1 MILYLDMISGISGDM
16 CLGALVDL
24 GVDPG
29 WLEAQLTPLVKGFR
43 IKAEPV
49 FRSHL
54 RAVDLTVVVTDTK
67 TSRRYTDIQAL
78 IQGSDLSEFV
88 KSGSLAV
95 FEKIAR
101 AESVIHGQKMEAVHF
116 HEIGGIDSLV
126 DILGTFLCM
135 EKLGITRVYASVV
148 PLGSGFVDCAHGK
161 IPVPVPATLAIL
173 EGIPVTGSDAKTEI
187 VTPTGAAL
195 AAVLVSEFGPMPP
208 MQIVKTGYGAGKRET
223 GAKVPNLL
231 RMVLGR
237 PVIRREPERGRPG
250 AGIGDR
256 IFQAETHADAVGQ
269 EAFQQESTC
278 RESVGQPSDRLYP
291 AGKDHIWHEQIA
303 VLTTQVDDMNPQIL
317 GFVMDHLLEK
327 GALDVTYAP
336 IHMKKNRPGT
346 RVEVLCA
353 LDDLDAMVHEILVQ
367 TTAIGVRYQVCDRAV
382 LHRES
387 CQMDTVFGPVAAK
400 KIQSPDGSWRM
411 IPEYEALAVI
421 ARQKGIP
428 LKEVYAQVAGEGQA

>member
-1 MILYLDMISGISGDM
+1 MILYLDMVSGISGDM

-24 GVDPG
+24 GVDPA
-29 WLEAQLTPLVKGFR
+29 WLESQLTPLFGGFR
-43 IKAEPV
+43 ITAKPV

-54 RAVDLTVVVTDTK
+54 RAVDLTVAVTDTK
-67 TSRRYTDIQAL
+67 TSRRYADIRAL
-78 IQGSDLSEFV
+78 IQGSNLSAYV
-88 KSGSLAV
+88 KKNSLAA

-101 AESVIHGQKMEAVHF
+101 AESAIHGHDLEDVHF

-135 EKLGITRVYASVV
+135 EKLGITAVHASAV
-148 PLGSGFVDCAHGK
+148 PLGSGYVDCAHGR

-195 AAVLVSEFGPMPP
+195 AVTLATRFGPVPP
-208 MQIVKTGYGAGKRET
+208 MQIVKTGYGAGKRDT
-223 GAKVPNLL
+223 GTKVPNIL

-237 PVIRREPERGRPG
+237 PVVRRKPETKSP
-250 AGIGDR
+250 GDR
-256 IFQAETHADAVGQ
+256 ISQGNGFADTDFQEPFSRKSVVLPRDRMDP
-269 EAFQQESTC
+269 ESL
-278 RESVGQPSDRLYP
+278 E
-291 AGKDHIWHEQIA
+291 HIRHERIA
-303 VLTTQVDDMNPQIL
+303 VLTTQVDDMNPEIL

-336 IHMKKNRPGT
+336 VHMKKNRPGT

-353 LDDLDAMVHEILVQ
+353 LEDLDAMVHEILTQ

-382 LHRES
+382 LFREP
-387 CQMDTVFGPVAAK
+387 CQMDTVFGPVDAK
-400 KIQSPDGSWRM
+400 KLQGPDGKTQ
-411 IPEYEALAVI
+411 IVPEYEALAKI
-421 ARQKGIP
+421 ARQQGMP
-428 LKEVYAQVAGEGQA
+428 LKAVYEKVAG

>member
-29 WLEAQLTPLVKGFR
+29 WLEAQITPRVKGFH
-43 IKAEPV
+43 IMAEPV

-54 RAVDLTVVVTDTK
+54 RATDLTVAVTDTK
-67 TSRRYTDIQAL
+67 TSRKYRDIQAL
-78 IQGSDLSEFV
+78 IQGSGLSKFV

-101 AESVIHGQKMEAVHF
+101 AESVIHGQQMEAVHF

-126 DILGTFLCM
+126 DILGTFLCI

-195 AAVLVSEFGPMPP
+195 AAVLASQFGPMPP
-208 MQIVKTGYGAGKRET
+208 MQIVKTGYGAGKRDT
-223 GAKVPNLL
+223 GANVPNLL
-231 RMVLGR
+231 RMVLGS
-237 PVIRREPERGRPG
+237 PVEYRKP
-250 AGIGDR
+250 AGQFR
-256 IFQAETHADAVGQ
+256 
-269 EAFQQESTC
+269 
-278 RESVGQPSDRLYP
+278 DRLDP
-291 AGKDHIWHEQIA
+291 AGQDHIRHEQIA
-303 VLTTQVDDMNPQIL
+303 VLFTQVDDMNPEIL

-327 GALDVTYAP
+327 GALDVTFAP
-336 IHMKKNRPGT
+336 VHMKKNRPGT

-353 LDDLDAMVHEILVQ
+353 LDDLDAMIHEILFQ
-367 TTAIGVRYQVCDRAV
+367 TTAIGVRYQICDRA
-382 LHRES
+382 LLLREP

-400 KIQSPDGSWRM
+400 KIQSQDGSWCM

-421 ARQKGIP
+421 ARQKGIA
-428 LKEVYAQVAGEGQA
+428 LKEVYAQVSASGDIVRPAPGTGAKSP